1 MVRLIQKVSVS
12 CNVKFVMDTLRI
24 HPKMHIFM
32 GECKKKKKSKEKL
45 DLFLQRIP
53 SVSESKY

>member
-32 GECKKKKKSKEKL
+32 GECKKKKSKEKL